1 MAVLLAAAVFGPGSP
16 AAGAPELN
24 SSSPTPGWA
33 TQLMSAYA
41 DACDAT
47 LDPAQVD
54 GLSQSQAEAQ
64 VSRLIEACGT
74 AATTT
79 NGGGGGGGG
88 KGSDKGKGSG
98 KH

>member
-1 MAVLLAAAVFGPGSP
+1 
-16 AAGAPELN
+16 
-24 SSSPTPGWA
+24 
-33 TQLMSAYA
+33 MSAYA

-47 LDPAQVD
+47 LDPALID
-54 GLSQSQAEAQ
+54 GLSQPEAEAQ
-64 VSRLIEACGT
+64 VARLIEACGT

-88 KGSDKGKGSG
+88 GKGSDKGKGNG